1 MKVERL
7 YAITVYLLNHGLTSA
22 NELAKHFEVS
32 LRTIQRDID
41 SLCIAGIPVVSLPG
55 SNGGYEI
62 SEKYKLDNHF
72 ATSDEYSYILAALKG
87 FVSAT
92 ADANAANTLEKITQL
107 HKEDDQNIILDFSVL
122 REGEQETLQKL
133 QSAIAKKRAVSFTY
147 TNNDNE
153 TRNHTVEPVAVVY
166 RWYAWYLLAWSKVKN
181 DYRNYKL
188 IRMSN
193 LTITDKAITKEH
205 ESAETILKKAE
216 KTDKRKYTE
225 LLIKCKAQARTR
237 VHEYLKGQIVKE
249 LADGDALMKLSV
261 IENEQFWLGTLLS
274 LGDEVEVLEPQN
286 IRSRLSEAAEK
297 ILSLYK

>member
-72 ATSDEYSYILAALKG
+72 ATSDDYSYILAALKG

-92 ADANAANTLEKITQL
+92 ADVNAANTLEKITQL
-107 HKEDDQNIILDFSVL
+107 HKEDNQNIILDFSVL

-133 QSAIAKKRAVSFTY
+133 QSAIAEKRAVSFTY

-249 LADGDALMKLSV
+249 LADGDALMKLTV

>member
-22 NELAKHFEVS
+22 NELTKHFEVS

-72 ATSDEYSYILAALKG
+72 ATSDDYSYILAALKG

-107 HKEDDQNIILDFSVL
+107 HKEDNQNIILDFSVL
-122 REGEQETLQKL
+122 REGEQETLQNL

-216 KTDKRKYTE
+216 KTDNRKYTE

>member
-41 SLCIAGIPVVSLPG
+41 SLCIAGIPVISLPG

-72 ATSDEYSYILAALKG
+72 ATSDDYSYILAALKG

-107 HKEDDQNIILDFSVL
+107 HKEDNQNIILDFSVL
-122 REGEQETLQKL
+122 REGEQEILQKL

-153 TRNHTVEPVAVVY
+153 TRNHTIEPVAVVY

>member
-72 ATSDEYSYILAALKG
+72 ATSDDYSYILAALKG

-249 LADGDALMKLSV
+249 LADGDALMKLTV

-286 IRSRLSEAAEK
+286 IRNRLSEAAEK

>member
-72 ATSDEYSYILAALKG
+72 ATSDDYSYILAALKG

-249 LADGDALMKLSV
+249 LADGDALMKLTV

>member
-72 ATSDEYSYILAALKG
+72 ATSDDYSYILAALKG

-92 ADANAANTLEKITQL
+92 ADVNAANTLEKITQL

-249 LADGDALMKLSV
+249 LADGDALMKLTV

>member
-72 ATSDEYSYILAALKG
+72 ATSDDYSYILAALKG

-107 HKEDDQNIILDFSVL
+107 HKEDNQNIILDFSVL

>member
-72 ATSDEYSYILAALKG
+72 ATSDDYSYILAALKG

-133 QSAIAKKRAVSFTY
+133 QSAIAKKHAVSFTY

-249 LADGDALMKLSV
+249 LADGDALMKLTV

>member
-72 ATSDEYSYILAALKG
+72 ATSDDYSYILAALKG

-107 HKEDDQNIILDFSVL
+107 HKEDNQNIILDFSVL

-193 LTITDKAITKEH
+193 LTITNKAITKEH

>member
-72 ATSDEYSYILAALKG
+72 ATSDDYSYILAALKG

>member
-72 ATSDEYSYILAALKG
+72 ATSDDYSYILAALKG

-286 IRSRLSEAAEK
+286 IRNRLSEAAEK

>member
-133 QSAIAKKRAVSFTY
+133 QSAIAKKHAVSFTY

-153 TRNHTVEPVAVVY
+153 THNHTVEPVAVVY